1 MRRLITGS
9 IVVVVAIAVL
19 WMLWPYYALYDLVNS
34 LNQADPAGLE
44 RRIEWT
50 SVRRGLREDLSAR
63 FQRAVAQDEANQGF
77 PGAVF
82 GRGLATA
89 LGPSLIEKIVDVVAT
104 PQALASLIAQ
114 QKLGDPLANAPGR
127 AGMEAASKKDGLH
140 LDMVKYAFFSGSP
153 VAFRVEIAP
162 AANDRG
168 APLIFLF
175 RWNGDW
181 RLTRISN
188 ITTRICTELQSKRWL
203 PPSALSACQ

>member
-63 FQRAVAQDEANQGF
+63 FQRAVGRDEANQGF

-82 GRGLATA
+82 GRGLATV

-114 QKLGDPLANAPGR
+114 QKLGDPLATAPGR
-127 AGMEAASKKDGLH
+127 AGMEAASKKDGLQ
-140 LDMVKYAFFSGSP
+140 LDRVKYAFFSGSP

-203 PPSALSACQ
+203 PPNALSACQ

>member
-1 MRRLITGS
+1 MRRLIIGL
-9 IVVVVAIAVL
+9 IVIVAIAVL
-19 WMLWPYYALYDLVNS
+19 WTLWPYYALYDLGNS
-34 LNQADPAGLE
+34 LNQADAAGLE
-44 RRIEWT
+44 RRIDWI
-50 SVRRGLREDLSAR
+50 SVRQGLREELSAS
-63 FQRAVAQDEANQGF
+63 FQRAVARDEANQGF

-104 PQALASLIAQ
+104 PQMIANLIAQ
-114 QKLGDPLANAPGR
+114 QKLGDPLANATGR

-168 APLIFLF
+168 APLVFLF
-175 RWNGDW
+175 RWSGDW

-188 ITTRICTELQSKRWL
+188 IATRICSELQSKRWL
-203 PPSALSACQ
+203 LPNVPSACQ